1 MKQTSKMNELRH
13 ELDKLNSLMDHDLQ
27 NLKVN
32 DDSVI
37 NKVIIQYL
45 SNYKVSVES
54 IINICETRGRY

>member
-13 ELDKLNSLMDHDLQ
+13 ELDKLNSLMNHDLQ
-27 NLKVN
+27 TLKVN
-32 DDSVI
+32 EDSVI

-45 SNYKVSVES
+45 SNYKDSIES